1 MKSIRE
7 MAVGKTPA
15 PGQESQLRLL
25 VRVTEAAEMCGISR
39 SLAYGLVASG
49 TWPSV
54 RFGRAVRV
62 PLGALNRWI
71 EENAA

>member
-1 MKSIRE
+1 MKDSRE
-7 MAVGKTPA
+7 HVASSERTPRQA
-15 PGQESQLRLL
+15 AEPRLL

-62 PLGALNRWI
+62 PLAALNKWI
-71 EENAA
+71 EDNAA